1 MVCFFEKWFGL
12 CMFCIS
18 SDWFLCV
25 PSIFS
30 SFDLHVCRELLH
42 LMFMFI
48 ENWDLAKP
56 SFFLLTFSQLIRI
69 ISLKI
74 FSIMLLCLIIDHNVI
89 CYVGLCFIVRMF
101 CIFIEESI
109 LLFSYSFSF
118 DLYRSKKKKS
128 ISFNLYLGD
137 VEVEI
142 FFLRIMS
149 KLKSPNNK

>member
-1 MVCFFEKWFGL
+1 
-12 CMFCIS
+12 MFCIS

-74 FSIMLLCLIIDHNVI
+74 FSIMLLCLIIDQNVI
-89 CYVGLCFIVRMF
+89 CYVGLCFIVR
-101 CIFIEESI
+101 IFA
-109 LLFSYSFSF
+109 FSLKRAYYCSLIPLVLIFT
-118 DLYRSKKKKS
+118 DQKKKKS

-137 VEVEI
+137 VEVEFF

>member
-1 MVCFFEKWFGL
+1 MWFNFGFSWWIGLSFMVCFFEKWFGL

-74 FSIMLLCLIIDHNVI
+74 FSIMLLCLIIDQNVI
-89 CYVGLCFIVRMF
+89 CYVGLCFIVR
-101 CIFIEESI
+101 IFA
-109 LLFSYSFSF
+109 FSLKRAYYCSLIPLVLIFT
-118 DLYRSKKKKS
+118 DQKKKKK
-128 ISFNLYLGD
+128 IH
-137 VEVEI
+137 
-142 FFLRIMS
+142 
-149 KLKSPNNK
+149 